1 MFYETQIPFLQVL
14 TRDSTGFNAPR
25 KQTFEYAIDDP
36 ETIHYVLGQAKMTD
50 ASIIQLND
58 GLKLA
63 RNPLFWI
70 GLLRHSDDGIRRE
83 AAKQVSRILSID
95 VAVPPDP
102 AAGSS
107 STTAEISAA
116 IKALDSDTYAKREEA
131 SQKLIEIGEPAI
143 EALRLI
149 QAEGTLEQQR
159 SAEHILKDRD
169 RAIEAANLPQSWENE
184 YGRVSRWYAAERGKL
199 TWDDAQGAY
208 VAR

>member
-1 MFYETQIPFLQVL
+1 LEVL
-14 TRDSTGFNAPR
+14 TRSSTGFNAPK
-25 KQTFEYAIDDP
+25 KQTFEYAIDDQ
-36 ETIHYVLGQAKMTD
+36 ETVRYVLGQAKMAD
-50 ASIIQLND
+50 PRIIQLND
-58 GLKLA
+58 GLKLV

-83 AAKQVSRILSID
+83 AAKQVNRILSIE
-95 VAVPPDP
+95 VVVPPEP
-102 AAGSS
+102 VSGSS
-107 STTAEISAA
+107 STTADISEA

-131 SQKLIEIGEPAI
+131 RQKLIEIGEPAI

-169 RAIEAANLPQSWENE
+169 LAIEAANLPQSWEDE
-184 YGRVSRWYAAERGKL
+184 YGRISRWYAAERGKL
-199 TWDDAQGAY
+199 TWDDMQGVY